1 MKMMMEWIVIIVD
14 VVHQRVRFFVVVVVV
29 VANVFV
35 PAKILVHDASPF
47 ADAIGADD
55 VNDGTSFHHSLI

>member
-35 PAKILVHDASPF
+35 PAKILVRDASPF
-47 ADAIGADD
+47 ATIGADD
-55 VNDGTSFHHSLI
+55 VNDGTSFHYSLI